1 MPKLA
6 ERVHVLYQELGR
18 QDVLAVQELEKAEAG
33 TKKAPEIAKAN
44 LSHF

>member
-18 QDVLAVQELEKAEAG
+18 QDVLAVQELEKAEAD
-33 TKKAPEIAKAN
+33 TKKASEIAKAN